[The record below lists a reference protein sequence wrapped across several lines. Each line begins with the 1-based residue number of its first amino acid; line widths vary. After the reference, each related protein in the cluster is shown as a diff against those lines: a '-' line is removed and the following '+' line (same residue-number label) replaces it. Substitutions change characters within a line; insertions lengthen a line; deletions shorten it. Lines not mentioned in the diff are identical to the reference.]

1 MTNTLYY
8 GDNLI
13 ILRDYIQDE
22 SVDLIYLD
30 PPFNSNRSYNVLFK
44 EETGAD
50 SQAQM
55 TAFDDTWHWD
65 TETERIYTELVT
77 GQVETPISNA
87 VSEMISS
94 LRSFIG
100 PNQMMAYLV
109 MMTARLVELHR
120 VLKPTGSLYLH
131 CDPTASHYL
140 KIILDTIFGAEH
152 FQNEVVWK
160 RTTGHSD
167 ATKYGSVHDV
177 IFFYSKSDDFT
188 WNRVFT
194 EYDEDYKARFRRTD
208 ADGRRWSD
216 YDITAKGLSG
226 GGYTYEYKGVTSLWR
241 VPPDTMKRL
250 DEEGR
255 LHFTSNGGIR
265 LKRYLDELPGV
276 PLQDVWT
283 DIYPINSQAAER
295 LGYPTQKPQE
305 LLERIIQASSNPGD
319 VCLDPF
325 CGCGTAVAAAQ
336 ALSRNWI
343 GIDITHLAVALIKY
357 RLLDAFPDAQFKII
371 GEPETVS
378 AAKQLAN
385 DDRHQFEWWALS
397 LIQARPSGGH
407 SGSKQGKKGAD
418 RGVDGI
424 INIID
429 DNTSKTKKI
438 IVQVKSGHVGSAQ
451 IRDLVGTI
459 EREKAIIGVFI
470 TLEEPTSAMTKEAAT
485 AGFYE
490 SITWDKKYPR
500 IQILTIEELLRG
512 AEVQM
517 PPQHGT
523 FKQAPRGKKAGP
535 EQPSL
540 LG

>member
-1 MTNTLYY
+1 
-8 GDNLI
+8 
-13 ILRDYIQDE
+13 
-22 SVDLIYLD
+22 
-30 PPFNSNRSYNVLFK
+30 
-44 EETGAD
+44 
-50 SQAQM
+50 
-55 TAFDDTWHWD
+55 
-65 TETERIYTELVT
+65 
-77 GQVETPISNA
+77 
-87 VSEMISS
+87 
-94 LRSFIG
+94 
-100 PNQMMAYLV
+100 
-109 MMTARLVELHR
+109 
-120 VLKPTGSLYLH
+120 
-131 CDPTASHYL
+131 
-140 KIILDTIFGAEH
+140 
-152 FQNEVVWK
+152 
-160 RTTGHSD
+160 
-167 ATKYGSVHDV
+167 
-177 IFFYSKSDDFT
+177 
-188 WNRVFT
+188 
-194 EYDEDYKARFRRTD
+194 
-208 ADGRRWSD
+208 
-216 YDITAKGLSG
+216 
-226 GGYTYEYKGVTSLWR
+226 
-241 VPPDTMKRL
+241 MKRL

-336 ALSRNWI
+336 ALGRKWI

-397 LIQARPSGGH
+397 LIQARPSGGT
-407 SGSKQGKKGAD
+407 SGSRQGKKGAD
-418 RGVDGI
+418 QGIDGI

-429 DNTSKTKKI
+429 DNTSKPKKV
-438 IVQVKSGHVGSAQ
+438 IVQVKSGHVSSAY
-451 IRDLVGTI
+451 IRDLVGTVG
-459 EREKAIIGVFI
+459 REKAIIGVLI
-470 TLEEPTSAMTKEAAT
+470 TLEEPTSAMIKEAAT

-490 SITWDKKYPR
+490 SVTWNKKYPR
-500 IQILTIEELLRG
+500 IQILTIEDLLNG
-512 AEVQM
+512 KEVQM

-535 EQPSL
+535 DQPSL